1 MLGIVYKTIDYKEKS
16 KLVYLLTPQGLDSI
30 LARGAKDYKNGLF
43 GFTSLLSFVDY
54 EKTNS
59 KLPVLIEFE
68 TINNFTKLKEDIVKF
83 NYALSMLEIARQS
96 TDLRTERIFNFTKMA
111 LEELEKSTNPKS
123 VLFIYLVKML
133 KVFGIY
139 SQSENKFKSELKN
152 KIIVAYNS
160 VLSTNIEITKD
171 DIMAVIDYYDELGA
185 LYIYNIKHAIVR

>member
-160 VLSTNIEITKD
+160 LLSTNIEITKD